1 MSKMKKT
8 EMKEKVTEYREAVWV
23 IFCEEIKLMGNS
35 KEATQLGKI
44 VTECNKFIRDEY

>member
-8 EMKEKVTEYREAVWV
+8 EMKEKVTEYREAVWA
-23 IFCEEIKLMGNS
+23 IFIEETKLMGHT

-44 VTECNKFIRDEY
+44 ITECNKFIRDEY